1 MEKIA
6 KDISEIIASEIK
18 TINDKVRGLNFL
30 ELLKASIIDKLLE
43 LINRQKFPLDQLI
56 EYQNEI
62 KKDSRHIN
70 ISINYFLN
78 TMSIS
83 RKKIVND
90 SLFISLNELSNF
102 DIFSDNKEFTSLV
115 LYKNTGLSLPKDTV
129 LNAKYS
135 KNLLLIEISNNDQAD
150 IDKIKND
157 IIL

>member
-1 MEKIA
+1 MEKIT
-6 KDISEIIASEIK
+6 KDISEIIAGEIK

-30 ELLKASIIDKLLE
+30 ELLKAGIIEKLLE
-43 LINRQKFPLDQLI
+43 LVNKQKFPLDQLI

-62 KKDSRHIN
+62 KEDSRHIN

-78 TMSIS
+78 SMSIS
-83 RKKIVND
+83 KKKIDND

-102 DIFSDNKEFTSLV
+102 DVFKDNKEFTSLV

-135 KNLLLIEISNNDQAD
+135 KNLLLIEITHNDFEQ
-150 IDKIKND
+150 
-157 IIL
+157 ILTK